1 MMDSRVPH
9 GSTDRLPP
17 LPLEVLDEV
26 QRAVAEEL
34 IAGPRKAVVGPFIPL
49 LRSPELLARV
59 QSVGDH
65 VRFHSTLSP
74 RVTEFATLI
83 VARHWTQQFEWCT
96 HVPKAL
102 AAGTQPATIA
112 SLREGNRPDGMD
124 QEETCVHDFAVELL
138 QHQGVSDRTYRGARE
153 RFGERGVV
161 DLTGLIGYFAMVNM
175 MLNMAHTPP
184 DAVDGVELLPSWPL

>member
-1 MMDSRVPH
+1 MTPSPH
-9 GSTDRLPP
+9 PRGPVDRLPP
-17 LPLEVLDEV
+17 LPLEELDAV

-34 IAGPRKAVVGPFIPL
+34 IAGPRKAVRGPFIPL

-59 QSVGDH
+59 QRLGEYLLFS
-65 VRFHSTLSP
+65 SALSP

-102 AAGTQPATIA
+102 AAGTQPETIA
-112 SLREGNRPDGMD
+112 SLRTGARPGGMD
-124 QEETCVHDFAVELL
+124 EDETCVHDFASELL
-138 QHQGVSDRTYRGARE
+138 QHHGVSDTTYHRTRE

-161 DLTGLIGYFAMVNM
+161 DLTGLIGYFAMVNTV
-175 MLNMAHTPP
+175 LNMAHTPSE
-184 DAVDGVELLPSWPL
+184 AAEGVEPLPGWPP